1 MLIYMIYDN
10 GSDEDPGIKY
20 AGTLKDANEAAKVL
34 VYARGVHVLHDVVI
48 DYINVPDKRTW
59 LGLLNDRA
67 DEEDLDVVKRWKLT
81 SRLALK
87 QVPRGPSWTA
97 ASATAL

>member
-10 GSDEDPGIKY
+10 GSDEDPCIKY
-20 AGTLKDANEAAKVL
+20 AGTLRDAHEAAKVL
-34 VYARGVHVLHDVVI
+34 VYARGVRVLHDVLI

-87 QVPRGPSWTA
+87 QVPRGS
-97 ASATAL
+97 S